1 MKKIIITGGEGRFA
15 KTLKKSFIGK
25 NIYYLSKKEFNIL
38 NFKSM
43 ENRIKKIKP
52 KIIFHL
58 AALSRPTSVHNDNI
72 SKSIDINIIG
82 TCNLVKIC
90 EKFNIKLIHMST
102 HYVYPGKKGNY
113 LETDSLLPG
122 NNYSWSKLGGECA
135 VQMYLKNSLIIRVA
149 MYEVPF
155 IHRYA
160 FINRKSNFLTH
171 EEVAKIIPK
180 LLNVKGIIN
189 IGGKRCSIYK
199 FALKT
204 NKKVLPKKYIASE
217 NVVELM
223 PDTSVNINKLKSILK
238 EYR

>member
-15 KTLKKSFIGK
+15 KTLKKNFIGK

-43 ENRIKKIKP
+43 ENMIKKIKP
-52 KIIFHL
+52 KIIIHL
-58 AALSRPTSVHNDNI
+58 AALSSPTSVHNDNI

-155 IHRYA
+155 IHKYA

-180 LLNVKGIIN
+180 LLNAKGVIN

-238 EYR
+238 E

>member
-15 KTLKKSFIGK
+15 TTLKKYFVGK
-25 NIYYLSKKEFNIL
+25 NTHYLSKNEFNIL

-43 ENRIKKIKP
+43 ENRIKKLKP

-58 AALSRPTSVHNDNI
+58 AALSSPTSIHDDNI

-113 LETDSLLPG
+113 LETDPLLPG

-155 IHRYA
+155 IHKYA
-160 FINRKSNFLTH
+160 FTNRKSNFLTH

-180 LLNVKGIIN
+180 LLNKKGVIN

-199 FALKT
+199 FAIKT
-204 NKKVLPKKYIASE
+204 NKKVLPMKYVSNKIASK
-217 NVVELM
+217 LM

-238 EYR
+238 GV

>member
-15 KTLKKSFIGK
+15 KTLKKNFIGK

-43 ENRIKKIKP
+43 ENMIKKIKP
-52 KIIFHL
+52 KIIIHL
-58 AALSRPTSVHNDNI
+58 AALSSPTSVHNDNI

-155 IHRYA
+155 IHKYA

-238 EYR
+238 E

>member
-15 KTLKKSFIGK
+15 KTLKKNFIGK

-52 KIIFHL
+52 KIIIHL
-58 AALSRPTSVHNDNI
+58 AALSSPTSVHNDNI

-102 HYVYPGKKGNY
+102 QDVYPGKKGNY

-155 IHRYA
+155 IHKYA

-238 EYR
+238 E

>member
-1 MKKIIITGGEGRFA
+1 M
-15 KTLKKSFIGK
+15 
-25 NIYYLSKKEFNIL
+25 
-38 NFKSM
+38 
-43 ENRIKKIKP
+43 
-52 KIIFHL
+52 
-58 AALSRPTSVHNDNI
+58 
-72 SKSIDINIIG
+72 
-82 TCNLVKIC
+82 NLVKIC

-155 IHRYA
+155 IHKYA

-204 NKKVLPKKYIASE
+204 NKKVLPKKYIGSE

-238 EYR
+238 E

>member
-15 KTLKKSFIGK
+15 KTLKKNFIGK

-43 ENRIKKIKP
+43 ENMIKKIKP
-52 KIIFHL
+52 KIIIHL
-58 AALSRPTSVHNDNI
+58 AALSSPTSVHNDNI

-82 TCNLVKIC
+82 TSNLVKIC

-102 HYVYPGKKGNY
+102 HYLYPGKKGNY

-155 IHRYA
+155 IHKYA

-238 EYR
+238 E